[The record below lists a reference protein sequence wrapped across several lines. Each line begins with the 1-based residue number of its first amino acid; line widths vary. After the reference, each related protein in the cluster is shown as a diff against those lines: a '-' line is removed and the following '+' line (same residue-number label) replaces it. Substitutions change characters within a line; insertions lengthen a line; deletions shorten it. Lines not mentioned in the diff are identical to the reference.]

1 MIIPVVVA
9 AIVGF
14 AASSRSQPR
23 TRCERKVVLGA
34 RTGRTYEV
42 EEFPEAGFLIVRA
55 PDGYG
60 VFQHATAKNPGDPRF
75 SWRGGKGPSETLH
88 GMCLDLG
95 IVREPSAVSRQPS
108 AQSSGSGSAP
118 GQNPEPKTQD
128 PSSRPRPTAVPSPSQ
143 KTGS

>member
-1 MIIPVVVA
+1 MSIPVVVA

-14 AASSRSQPR
+14 AASNRSQPR

-42 EEFPEAGFLIVRA
+42 EEFPEAGFLVVRA

-95 IVREPSAVSRQPS
+95 IVKEKAESPPPAASH
-108 AQSSGSGSAP
+108 
-118 GQNPEPKTQD
+118 PE
-128 PSSRPRPTAVPSPSQ
+128 PSSRPRPTVVPTPSQ